1 MSNSRKL
8 VADYV
13 NSRNMEYFLMI
24 EISKLTIFE
33 LLRSKYEKILELIF
47 LSKSRKGFSR
57 VGMLIFLEFPRFIWW
72 DSNWDNQHSIQSHQT
87 LSHLWSTFQLGGKCF
102 RNLVFSSIFDMKGK
116 WKQNPLYI
124 LDMFSQ
130 LHQEIN
136 FHITSKKN
144 TK

>member
-1 MSNSRKL
+1 MQKISCRFFF
-8 VADYV
+8 
-13 NSRNMEYFLMI
+13 NSRNTEYFMI
-24 EISKLTIFE
+24 EFYLDSLFLVSK
-33 LLRSKYEKILELIF
+33 SKYEKILELIF

-87 LSHLWSTFQLGGKCF
+87 LSHLSSTFQLGGKCF

-130 LHQEIN
+130 LHQEIY
-136 FHITSKKN
+136 FHITSKKK